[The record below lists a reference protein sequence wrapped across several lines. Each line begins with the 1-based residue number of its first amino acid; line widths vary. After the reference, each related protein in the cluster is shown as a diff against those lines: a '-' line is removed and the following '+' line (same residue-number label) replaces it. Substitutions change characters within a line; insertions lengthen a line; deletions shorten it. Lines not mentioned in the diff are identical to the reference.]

1 MKRCLAIDLGASSGR
16 CIVGWREGETLVTR
30 EVHRF
35 PNAMVR
41 RGGSLTWDTEKLTA
55 EIRRGVALA
64 KERFGPLSS
73 LAVDTWGV
81 DYVLLRG
88 QREVS
93 PCYAYR
99 DGRTEKAVD
108 LVHSLVP
115 FEELYRRTGCQFQP
129 FNTVYQLMA
138 DKISGRLEGVTDFLM
153 LPEYFSWKLC
163 GAKGKEYTNATTTGL
178 VSASAGE
185 FDGELIAR
193 LGLPEALFP
202 PLSRP
207 GTVLGEAEGVPV
219 LLCAS
224 HDTASAV
231 EGLPGEP
238 SSPYLSS
245 GTWSLLGLRTP
256 APITGEASRR
266 GNWSNEGGVGCN
278 RYQKNI
284 MGLWLLNEL
293 RRELCPDADWT
304 RLLAAAEQSSFD
316 GLVDAQDPAFLA
328 PESMAGAFRKAL
340 GTKPKEPAD
349 YFRCAC
355 RSLALAYAGALKE
368 LAENTG
374 RTFRSLTVVGGGASN
389 AFLNRLTA
397 EASGLR
403 VDAFPLEAT
412 ALGNLKIQLEA
423 KL

>member
-16 CIVGWREGETLVTR
+16 CIVGWREGEDLVTR

-41 RGGSLTWDTEKLTA
+41 RGGSLTWDLEKLTA
-55 EIRRGVALA
+55 EIRRGIALA
-64 KERFGPLSS
+64 KEAFGPLSS

-81 DYVLLRG
+81 DYVLLRDG
-88 QREVS
+88 REVS

-99 DGRTEKAVD
+99 DGRTEKAVEQ
-108 LVHSLVP
+108 VHRLVP

-138 DKISGRLEGVTDFLM
+138 DKTAGRLEGVTDFLM

-163 GAKGKEYTNATTTGL
+163 GAKEKEFTNATTTGL
-178 VSASAGE
+178 VSAATGE
-185 FDGELIAR
+185 FDRALVAR

-202 PLSRP
+202 PLRRP

-231 EGLPGEP
+231 EGLPGEA

-256 APITGEASRR
+256 APITGEASYK
-266 GNWSNEGGVGCN
+266 GNWSNEGGVGYN

-293 RRELCPDADWT
+293 RRELCPAADWT
-304 RLLAAAEQSSFD
+304 SLLAAAERSAFD
-316 GLVDAQDPAFLA
+316 ALVDAQDPAFLA

-340 GTKPKEPAD
+340 GAEPKEPAD
-349 YFRCAC
+349 YLRCAC
-355 RSLALAYAGALKE
+355 RSLALAYAGALRE

-374 RTFRSLTVVGGGASN
+374 RTFRSLTVVGGGANN
-389 AFLNRLTA
+389 AFLNRLT
-397 EASGLR
+397 ETASGLR
-403 VDAFPLEAT
+403 VEAFPLEAT